1 MSHTFKICILLEENE
16 DEFNAILKVTTTQ
29 KLERFRPG
37 EIKAFDKV
45 SSVIFEFCQAEAD
58 FYELALPHFLKDKE
72 LAKILPKLYALRRSP
87 DKIQIEKGFVLIE
100 DMSYKGI
107 SPNIYEGLNNEQ
119 IKSAILQL
127 SKLHASSMLL
137 PSEIIKKFNLQHY
150 GDIRGLEEDI
160 LNRVL
165 NIGSSYFLCHQKI
178 LLAFLKKHNKL
189 KTDLHIKYGI
199 PPVLCHG
206 DFWANNLF
214 FSNKNEKLSAI
225 LDWQTPHANTGLN
238 DILRLIFTGVNSQLR
253 KEKFWE
259 WIVSKV

>member
-1 MSHTFKICILLEENE
+1 M
-16 DEFNAILKVTTTQ
+16 
-29 KLERFRPG
+29 
-37 EIKAFDKV
+37 
-45 SSVIFEFCQAEAD
+45 
-58 FYELALPHFLKDKE
+58 Y
-72 LAKILPKLYALRRSP
+72 
-87 DKIQIEKGFVLIE
+87 
-100 DMSYKGI
+100 
-107 SPNIYEGLNNEQ
+107 

-178 LLAFLKKHNKL
+178 LFAFLKKHNKL

-238 DILRLIFTGVNSQLR
+238 DILRLIFTGVNSKLR

-259 WIVSKV
+259 WIVSKVEVLSNK